1 MGPDPHKEFYS
12 VEIRD
17 DVVGAAAA
25 GDPEAFRALY
35 DALAPRVLRYLR
47 SRGVEDPEG
56 MVSEVF
62 LAVHPRLAGLS
73 GGSAGLRTLVF
84 SVAHAR
90 AVDDARRRSRRPTS
104 LSYDPEY
111 DDRVT
116 GSAEQLAVQSLEAE
130 RAIELMQELN
140 DDQRTVVTLRI
151 IGDLSLE
158 QTAEVTGKTVASV
171 KQLQRRGLVRLR
183 ALMAATEVAR

>member
-1 MGPDPHKEFYS
+1 M
-12 VEIRD
+12 EIRD
-17 DVVGAAAA
+17 DVVRAAVS
-25 GDPEAFRALY
+25 GNSEAFRQVY
-35 DALAPRVLRYLR
+35 DALAPRVLGYLR
-47 SRGVEDPEG
+47 SRGVEDAEG

-62 LAVHPRLAGLS
+62 LAVHPRLAGLT
-73 GGSAGLRTLVF
+73 GGAAGLRTLVF

-90 AVDDARRRSRRPTS
+90 AVDDARRRSRRPAS
-104 LSYDPEY
+104 FSYDPEY

-116 GSAEQLAVQSLEAE
+116 GSAEQIAVQSLEAE

-151 IGDLSLE
+151 IGDLSLD

-183 ALMAATEVAR
+183 ELMAATEVAR

>member
-1 MGPDPHKEFYS
+1 L
-12 VEIRD
+12 EIHNDIVR
-17 DVVGAAAA
+17 AAVS
-25 GDPEAFRALY
+25 GDPDAFRQVY
-35 DALAPRVLRYLR
+35 DALSPRVLRYLQ

-62 LAVHPRLAGLS
+62 LAVHPRLPELT
-73 GGSAGLRTLVF
+73 GGATGLRTLVF

-90 AVDDARRRSRRPTS
+90 AVDDARRRSRRPS
-104 LSYDPEY
+104 NFPYDPEY

-116 GSAEQLAVQSLEAE
+116 GSAEQIAVVSLEAE
-130 RAIELMQELN
+130 RAVALMQRLN
-140 DDQRTVVTLRI
+140 EDQRTVVTLRI

-183 ALMAATEVAR
+183 SLMAESEVAG